1 MVGRYKI
8 YEQLGAGGVGAVY
21 RAYDNEL
28 KRWVAIKRLMTNSEI
43 GGDQKLATDLRREAD
58 SLAAMRNPNVVTIFD
73 VASDAEGL
81 FIVMELL
88 TGEDLADVVARG
100 PLHYDDFKELASQ
113 TVEALLSA
121 HQHHILHRDIKPE
134 NIKVERLPGGRMQSK
149 IIDFG
154 LARTSL
160 RARKQTEDQSGS
172 VMGSIFYMAP
182 EQLTR
187 QPIDERTDLYSLGC
201 VFYEALSGRKAFD
214 GSTVQAVIEKHIN
227 HDILPLHVVAP
238 HVPPWLGFWVLRLM
252 AQKPEDRPNNARQ
265 AIEEFRA
272 WEKLS
277 AAPQMMPWMPTGYVQ
292 MQGNYAQSMF
302 PGAVSLPQ
310 VPNED
315 TTCNVPIQ
323 QVYRQAE
330 PMAAVR
336 HDATQNEKVHQT
348 RAQIEMAAHTAQ
360 LTSAQPKSRQPTAQA
375 RTSSNSAATVANKGR
390 ASIPQIK
397 LYSGIAA
404 AVLVLVIGYIF
415 LGDKKAGKSVNSGG
429 TASSSILSTGGPE
442 KVSFELPSDRL
453 FPPVDMDICLQL
465 VGGVGIQKSGDKPAK
480 TGETV
485 IQWHDLSPLGN
496 DNLVRAFQAAQA
508 HSPKSIIWTP
518 APANSEGVRP
528 NRSVLDF
535 HPREGKAM
543 ALNLT
548 DPAGQK
554 TKFPFG
560 SAKTRSSRG
569 LTLAIVFQAD
579 AKQLPTRILTLSGE
593 GNASVS
599 LKVTADKKLIAEI
612 YNGSSNVS
620 ITSKD
625 INPTAPCSAMITW
638 DEATGNVEL
647 RAKDAPGKTFKN
659 STKLNAPT
667 SPLYRLQLGK
677 VQNNDKSLAPP
688 AEQFTGWLAEVVMY
702 SAVPTNDQL
711 QLLLGRV
718 LHEFYIQGKPP
729 PAKK

>member
-1 MVGRYKI
+1 MVERYKI

-43 GGDQKLATDLRREAD
+43 GGDQKLANDLRREAD
-58 SLAAMRNPNVVTIFD
+58 ALAAMRNPNVVTIFD
-73 VASDAEGL
+73 VASDTEGL

-149 IIDFG
+149 LIDFG

-214 GSTVQAVIEKHIN
+214 GDTVSAVIDKHIN

-252 AQKPEDRPNNARQ
+252 AQKPEDRPTNAQQ

-292 MQGNYAQSMF
+292 MQGSYAQSIY
-302 PGAVSLPQ
+302 PGAGSVAQ

-315 TTCNVPIQ
+315 TTCNVPVQ

-330 PMAAVR
+330 PMQPVR
-336 HDATQNEKVHQT
+336 HDATPGEMAHQA

-360 LTSAQPKSRQPTAQA
+360 LTSAQPKRRQPTAPA
-375 RTSSNSAATVANKGR
+375 RTPSKPAATVANKGFTR
-390 ASIPQIK
+390 IPQIK
-397 LYSGIAA
+397 LYAGIAA
-404 AVLVLVIGYIF
+404 AVLVLVIGYVF
-415 LGDKKAGKSVNSGG
+415 LGDRKTGKSASSGG
-429 TASSSILSTGGPE
+429 AASTSILSSGGPE
-442 KVSFELPSDRL
+442 KVSFELPPDRL

-465 VGGVGIQKSGDKPAK
+465 VGGVGIRKSDDKTARAGDVV
-480 TGETV
+480 T
-485 IQWHDLSPLGN
+485 QWHDLSQLAN
-496 DNLVRAFQAAQA
+496 DNFVRAFQAAQA
-508 HSPKSIIWTP
+508 HSPKSILWTP
-518 APANSEGVRP
+518 APAKTEGVRP

-535 HPREGKAM
+535 HPREGKTM

-548 DPAGQK
+548 DPAGQI

-560 SAKTRSSRG
+560 SAKTHSARG

-579 AKQLPTRILTLSGE
+579 AKQLPTRVLTLSGE

-612 YNGSSNVS
+612 HNGNSNVS
-620 ITSKD
+620 ITSKEID
-625 INPTAPCSAMITW
+625 PTTPCTAMVTW
-638 DEATGNVEL
+638 DKATGKVEL

-659 STKLNAPT
+659 GVQLNAPT

-677 VQNNDKSLAPP
+677 VQNDDKSLAPP

-711 QLLLGRV
+711 PLLLGRV

>member
-1 MVGRYKI
+1 MVERYRI

-43 GGDQKLATDLRREAD
+43 GGDQKLANDLRREAD
-58 SLAAMRNPNVVTIFD
+58 ALAAMRNPNVVTIFD

-214 GSTVQAVIEKHIN
+214 GDTVAAVIDKHIN

-252 AQKPEDRPNNARQ
+252 AQKPEDRPTNAQQ
-265 AIEEFRA
+265 AIEEFRT

-292 MQGNYAQSMF
+292 MQGSYAQSMY
-302 PGAVSLPQ
+302 PGAGSVSQ

-323 QVYRQAE
+323 QGYRQAK
-330 PMAAVR
+330 PMPGVR
-336 HDATQNEKVHQT
+336 HDATPGEMVAQS

-360 LTSAQPKSRQPTAQA
+360 LTSTQPKSRQPTAPA
-375 RTSSNSAATVANKGR
+375 RTPSKPAATFANKGVTR
-390 ASIPQIK
+390 IPKIK
-397 LYSGIAA
+397 LYAGIALA
-404 AVLVLVIGYIF
+404 ALVLVIGYAF
-415 LGDKKAGKSVNSGG
+415 LGGRKTGKLASSGG
-429 TASSSILSTGGPE
+429 AASTSLLSSGGPE
-442 KVSFELPSDRL
+442 KVSFELPPDRL

-465 VGGVGIQKSGDKPAK
+465 VSSVGLQKSDDKPAK
-480 TGETV
+480 AGDAVT
-485 IQWHDLSPLGN
+485 QWHDLSPLAN
-496 DNLVRAFQAAQA
+496 DNLVRAFQAAQV

-518 APANSEGVRP
+518 APANTEGVRP
-528 NRSVLDF
+528 NRRVLDF

-560 SAKTRSSRG
+560 SAKTRSARG

-579 AKQLPTRILTLSGE
+579 AKQLPTRVLTLSGE
-593 GNASVS
+593 GKASIS

-612 YNGSSNVS
+612 HNGSSNIS

-625 INPTAPCSAMITW
+625 IDPTTPCTAMVTW
-638 DEATGNVEL
+638 DEATGKVEL

-659 STKLNAPT
+659 GVQLNAPT
-667 SPLYRLQLGK
+667 SPLYRLQMGK
-677 VQNNDKSLAPP
+677 VQNNDKSPAPP